1 MAFGLKYPRLSRD
14 TVRYIQGGLVVAG
27 TGLHRWPSNGI
38 FYVVN
43 LKEAHFYQK
52 CHDTECY
59 GFRSAAQQLP
69 EYTMFW
75 KYLDNTCDENFD
87 EEGDLAIMMAAT
99 QVEQLQKS
107 AEMSDEELLVA
118 ATAVEEDTVWDHMGE
133 LISEPSTFGSQPS
146 DISSQEDKQSNYI
159 SSQTNT
165 VWDDLSIIST
175 PSSSAY
181 NSQTNNPPCSQE
193 IHEVHLFQE
202 NVDMDSETI
211 ENDIAN
217 TSEMEITGQGVRNV

>member
-1 MAFGLKYPRLSRD
+1 
-14 TVRYIQGGLVVAG
+14 
-27 TGLHRWPSNGI
+27 
-38 FYVVN
+38 
-43 LKEAHFYQK
+43 
-52 CHDTECY
+52 
-59 GFRSAAQQLP
+59 
-69 EYTMFW
+69 MFW

-87 EEGDLAIMMAAT
+87 EEGDLALMMAAT

-107 AEMSDEELLVA
+107 AEMSDKELLVA
-118 ATAVEEDTVWDHMGE
+118 ATAVEEDTVCVHMGE

-175 PSSSAY
+175 PSSSAF

-217 TSEMEITGQGVRNV
+217 TSELEITGQGVRNV

>member
-1 MAFGLKYPRLSRD
+1 MAFRL
-14 TVRYIQGGLVVAG
+14 QGGLVVIE

-87 EEGDLAIMMAAT
+87 EEGDLALMMAAT

-118 ATAVEEDTVWDHMGE
+118 ATAVEEDTVCDHMGE

-159 SSQTNT
+159 SSQANT
-165 VWDDLSIIST
+165 V
-175 PSSSAY
+175 
-181 NSQTNNPPCSQE
+181 
-193 IHEVHLFQE
+193 
-202 NVDMDSETI
+202 
-211 ENDIAN
+211 
-217 TSEMEITGQGVRNV
+217 

>member
-1 MAFGLKYPRLSRD
+1 MPWHRLSRD

-87 EEGDLAIMMAAT
+87 EEGDLALMMAAT

-118 ATAVEEDTVWDHMGE
+118 ATAGPNWPQLASTGLNWCLLGVFRKE
-133 LISEPSTFGSQPS
+133 LIFSGNGLQRM
-146 DISSQEDKQSNYI
+146 K
-159 SSQTNT
+159 
-165 VWDDLSIIST
+165 
-175 PSSSAY
+175 
-181 NSQTNNPPCSQE
+181 C
-193 IHEVHLFQE
+193 
-202 NVDMDSETI
+202 
-211 ENDIAN
+211 
-217 TSEMEITGQGVRNV
+217 